1 MEWINYHHL
10 LYFWVTAREGSITR
24 ASERLNLA
32 QPTVSGQ
39 IQSLEKAIGERLF
52 LRQGR
57 KLSLTETGRVV
68 FGYAD
73 QIFTIGQELLDTLR
87 NRPNLSQR
95 RVKIGIADALP
106 KLVACSLLEAC
117 LEGDEPIQL
126 VCREGRASDLL
137 TELATYALDL
147 VIADAPI
154 PPTVKVKAFNHLL
167 GESPIAVYAT
177 EDLARRFEPDFPDS
191 LDDAPMLLPVES
203 SALRQQLDAYFEQ
216 HEVRPRVVAEF
227 EDSAMM
233 KSFGQRG
240 AGLFPAPSFIEA
252 EVGRQYGVRSLGVL
266 EGVREQLYAI
276 TIERRIKN
284 PAVLEITEHARNR
297 LAELQAAA
305 RAG

>member
-39 IQSLEKAIGERLF
+39 IQSLETAIGERLF

-73 QIFTIGQELLDTLR
+73 QIFTVGQELLDTLR

-106 KLVACSLLEAC
+106 KLVACTLLEGS
-117 LEGDEPIQL
+117 LDGDEPIQL
-126 VCREGRASDLL
+126 VCREGHAQDLL
-137 TELATYALDL
+137 TELATYALDI
-147 VIADAPI
+147 VIADSPI

-167 GESPIAVYAT
+167 GESPVAVYAT
-177 EDLARRFEPDFPDS
+177 EELAERFGPDFPDS
-191 LDDAPMLLPVES
+191 LDDAPMLLPTENTVV
-203 SALRQQLDAYFEQ
+203 RQQLDAFFDR
-216 HEVRPRVVAEF
+216 HSIRPRIVAEF

-233 KSFGQRG
+233 GTFGQRG
-240 AGLFPAPSFIEA
+240 AGLFPAPAFIER
-252 EVGRQYGVRSLGVL
+252 EVSDQYRVQSLGGL
-266 EGVREQLYAI
+266 DGVREQLYAI

-284 PAVLEITEHARNR
+284 PAVLEITENARNR